1 MSTMFLTIDLI
12 LFAYLIGSI
21 PTAYWY
27 AKYFHGIDIREH
39 GSGNIG
45 ATNSLRVLGKKAGIV
60 VLVFDLLK
68 GLIPAYLARFL
79 GLSEEVVF
87 LIGITSILGHIFSVF
102 AGFKGGKGIATSLG
116 VILAVSPIGGGVSV
130 IVFIT
135 VVYIPKYVS
144 LGSLLAGLAFVVYFL
159 ITNGFLNTLSY
170 TAIGLFLL
178 IVFTHRGNIQKLL
191 NGTENKI
198 GQKV

>member
-1 MSTMFLTIDLI
+1 MFLKISLF
-12 LFAYLIGSI
+12 LFAYLLGSI

-27 AKYFHGIDIREH
+27 AKFFHGIDIRQH

-45 ATNSLRVLGKKAGIV
+45 ATNSLRVLGKKAGII
-60 VLVFDLLK
+60 VLIFDLLK

-79 GLSEEVVF
+79 GLSEDLVF

-130 IVFIT
+130 LVFIT
-135 VVYIPKYVS
+135 VVYITKYVS

-159 ITNGFLNTLSY
+159 ISNGVLNSLSY
-170 TAIGLFLL
+170 IAIGLLLL
-178 IVFTHRGNIQKLL
+178 IVFTHRVNIQKLMHG
-191 NGTENKI
+191 NENKL
-198 GQKV
+198 GKKV

>member
-1 MSTMFLTIDLI
+1 MFLTIALF
-12 LFAYLIGSI
+12 LFAYVLGSI

-27 AKYFHGIDIREH
+27 AKYFHDIDIREH

-45 ATNSLRVLGKKAGIV
+45 ATNSLRVLGKKAGII
-60 VLVFDLLK
+60 VLIFDLLK

-130 IVFIT
+130 LVFIT
-135 VVYIPKYVS
+135 VVYISKYVS

-159 ITNGFLNTLSY
+159 ITSGFLNTLSY

-178 IVFTHRGNIQKLL
+178 IVFTHRVNIQKLL

-198 GQKV
+198 GKKV

>member
-1 MSTMFLTIDLI
+1 MFLTIALF
-12 LFAYLIGSI
+12 LFAYVLGSI

-45 ATNSLRVLGKKAGIV
+45 ATNSLRVLGKKAGII
-60 VLVFDLLK
+60 VLIFDLLK

-130 IVFIT
+130 LVFIT
-135 VVYIPKYVS
+135 VVYISKYVS

-198 GQKV
+198 GKKV